1 MPAPEVNAHT
11 NLVGVDWGTTSLRAY
26 RYDARGQVQETRSS
40 AQGLTAVPPGGFEQV
55 LLDLA
60 GDWLVDGRTPVLM
73 CGMIG
78 SRSGWVEAPYVPCAA
93 GLPEIAA
100 NLVRID
106 TAIADIRIVPGVR
119 TAEGA
124 EFVEV
129 MRGEEVQVLG
139 AVEGSAPHRVVAPGT
154 HSKWIEVDG
163 GAIATCATYL
173 TGEMFAVLSRHSILG
188 QLMQGA
194 AYDEAAFRL
203 GVARALREP
212 DLLRQLFT
220 VRTEALFARIAPE
233 AVSAYLSG
241 LLIGA
246 EVGSGLIRTSAAPI
260 LVVGRPEITA
270 RYALALAQAGAAE
283 VRTVDGDVAATS
295 GLWKIHQAALAQSS

>member
-1 MPAPEVNAHT
+1 MPASEVNAHAH
-11 NLVGVDWGTTSLRAY
+11 LVGVDWGTTSLRAY
-26 RYDARGQVQETRSS
+26 RYDTQGQVLETRSS
-40 AQGLTAVPPGGFEQV
+40 AQGLTAGPPGGFEQV

-60 GDWLVDGRTPVLM
+60 GDWLASDGKTPVLM

-78 SRSGWVEAPYVPCAA
+78 SRSGWVEAPYVVCSA

-100 NLVRID
+100 NLVKLD
-106 TAIADIRIVPGVR
+106 TAVADARIVPGVR

-173 TGEMFAVLSRHSILG
+173 TGELFAVLSRHSILG

-194 AYDEAAFRL
+194 AFDEAAFRL
-203 GVARALREP
+203 GVTRALREP

-233 AVSAYLSG
+233 AASAYLSG
-241 LLIGA
+241 LLIGT
-246 EVGSGLIRTSAAPI
+246 EVGSGLTRTSAAPI
-260 LVVGRPEITA
+260 LVVGRPEIA
-270 RYALALAQAGAAE
+270 ACYALALAAAGAAD
-283 VRTVDGDVAATS
+283 VTTVDGDQASAS
-295 GLWKIHQAALAQSS
+295 GLWKIHQASARR